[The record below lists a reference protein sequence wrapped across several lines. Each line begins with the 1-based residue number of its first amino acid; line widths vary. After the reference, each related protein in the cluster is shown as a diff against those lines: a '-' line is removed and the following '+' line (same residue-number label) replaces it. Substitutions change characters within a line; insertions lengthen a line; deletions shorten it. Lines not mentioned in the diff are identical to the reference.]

1 MGGRSDYEERRK
13 QRIERYKRL
22 AEKSKEKSSQSM
34 NSNANKTLSRI
45 PLGQPILTD
54 HYSAKSHSR
63 LIERV
68 NNNIRKSIE
77 EDKKSK
83 FYSNR
88 AESAENSKVIYS
100 DDSQAI
106 EKLEE
111 KLSRLEDERNAI
123 KGREHY
129 DWELINIGAIIRE
142 TKKRI
147 ERIKELENIKFEEK
161 SFNGGKIV
169 HNKEINR
176 MQFLFDS
183 IPNEDIR
190 KLLKSNGFHW
200 SRKEQAWQREFNQNC
215 IRATERIEE
224 KIKEMEKQQ
233 EGEELE

>member
-13 QRIERYKRL
+13 ARIERYKQL
-22 AEKSKEKSSQSM
+22 AEKSKEKSNEYM

-54 HYSAKSHSR
+54 HYSARSHIR
-63 LIERV
+63 LIEKA
-68 NNNIRKSIE
+68 NNNIKKSIE

-83 FYSNR
+83 FYSDR
-88 AESAENSKVIYS
+88 AESAENSKVIYG
-100 DDSQAI
+100 DDPQAI
-106 EKLEE
+106 QKLED
-111 KLSRLEDERNAI
+111 KLTRLENERKSI
-123 KGREHY
+123 KAREHY
-129 DWELINIGAIIRE
+129 TWELTNIGAIIRE

-147 ERIKELENIKFEEK
+147 ERIKALENLRFEEK

-176 MQFLFDS
+176 IQFLFDN

-200 SRKEQAWQREFNQNC
+200 ARREQAWQREFNQNC

-224 KIKEMEKQQ
+224 KIKELEQQ
-233 EGEELE
+233 EGEEFE

>member
-1 MGGRSDYEERRK
+1 MGGREDYEERRK
-13 QRIERYKRL
+13 KRIERYKRL
-22 AEKSKEKSSQSM
+22 SEKSKEKSDQYM
-34 NSNANKTLSRI
+34 NSNANRTLSRI

-63 LIERV
+63 LIERA

-83 FYSNR
+83 FYSDR
-88 AESAENSKVIYS
+88 AESAENSKVIYG
-100 DDSQAI
+100 DDPQAI
-106 EKLEE
+106 QKLED
-111 KLSRLEDERNAI
+111 KLTRLENERRAI
-123 KGREHY
+123 KSREHNA
-129 DWELINIGAIIRE
+129 WELTNIGAIIRE

-147 ERIKELENIKFEEK
+147 ERIKSLENLKFEEK
-161 SFNGGKIV
+161 SFNDGKIV

-176 MQFLFDS
+176 IQFLFNS

-215 IRATERIEE
+215 IRATERIEK
-224 KIKEMEKQQ
+224 KIKELEKQ
-233 EGEELE
+233 EDKELE